1 VLTYA
6 KHLLYHFSAAQ
17 RGKRGHE
24 EGNSVVTAG
33 TSLDF
38 PNPKYGKVANE
49 NHINI
54 GTHI

>member
-1 VLTYA
+1 MLTYA